1 MLGIKFEKPLQNDT
15 IVSYEERKSINEKG
29 ETITVLVPVEK
40 LNDAPNTRSKYVAA
54 ARWCNESGNATI
66 EDKGDYYEVVAIP
79 APSVEAVR
87 EQKLSELDSSFMDWY
102 ESGATVTSSLGF
114 VADSDSRA
122 IMDIDGLVV
131 SLEAQPAET
140 RSTVA
145 FMDAKNEAHS
155 LTLDQ
160 LKTLRLEV
168 IQNGQEAYAQK
179 WALRTQIESAESV
192 EALQA
197 IEIVFTG
204 LDFYNENQSVDSV
217 KAYSEN
223 YFKV

>member
-29 ETITVLVPVEK
+29 ETVTVLVPVEK

-54 ARWCNESGNATI
+54 ARWCNENGATI
-66 EDKGDYYEVVAIP
+66 EDKGDYYEVVEIP
-79 APSVEAVR
+79 GPSVDAVR
-87 EQKLSELDSSFMDWY
+87 EQKLSELDSSFMGWY
-102 ESGATVTSSLGF
+102 EKGATVTSSLGF

-122 IMDIDGLVV
+122 IMDISGLVT
-131 SLEAQPAET
+131 SLEAQPEET

-145 FMDAKNEAHS
+145 FMDAENQAHM

-160 LKTLRLEV
+160 LKTLQLEV

-197 IEIVFTG
+197 IEIKFTG
-204 LDFYNENQSVDSV
+204 LDFSTTAE
-217 KAYSEN
+217 
-223 YFKV
+223 

>member
-1 MLGIKFEKPLQNDT
+1 MIGTKFEKPLEDL
-15 IVSYEERKSINEKG
+15 SAYAE
-29 ETITVLVPVEK
+29 
-40 LNDAPNTRSKYVAA
+40 AA
-54 ARWCNESGNATI
+54 QWCNESGNATI

-87 EQKLSELDSSFMDWY
+87 EQKLAELDSAFMGWY
-102 ESGATVTSSLGF
+102 ESGATVTSALGF

-122 IMDIDGLVV
+122 IMDISGLVT

-145 FMDAKNEAHS
+145 FMDAENQAHM

-160 LKTLRLEV
+160 LKTLQLEV

-179 WALRTQIESAESV
+179 WSLRTQIESADSV

-204 LDFYNENQSVDSV
+204 LDFSNEDQSVDSV